1 LTRPAGMP
9 PAAVARAATAP
20 LLGPAV
26 AADRGRIGAARG
38 VQGDRR
44 IRVLHLISTLEA
56 GGTELAMIR
65 LIRSLD
71 PMAYRFRVAWLR
83 GEPALLR
90 EVEAATDG
98 RPVPIGLRAKA
109 DPGALLRLCR
119 LVRQECFDIVHT
131 HMDLADYYGAAAAR
145 LLGTAL
151 VSSKQNADEFRT
163 RRTWKRTPF
172 LLLER
177 ASYAAA
183 DAVIA
188 VSQGLVDFL
197 EKAEALPRHK
207 TVVIGNGVDP
217 AIAFKA
223 PPRDEARRLLG
234 LPPRVPVLGT
244 AGRLAEQKG
253 QIDLLRALPPIRA
266 ALPGAC
272 LLIAG
277 EGPLRGALE
286 EEARR
291 LGLGEAVRFL
301 GHRKDI
307 LSVLK
312 SLDLF
317 VLPSL
322 WEGLPQ
328 ALLEAMALS
337 LPVVATRCV
346 GVAETVTDGATGRLV
361 PPQDPEAIA
370 RAAIEVL
377 RDPTLGRRLGEAGR
391 RVVLERHAQDKVA
404 ARVDRLYRDI
414 LERRR

>member
-1 LTRPAGMP
+1 MH
-9 PAAVARAATAP
+9 PAAVARAAAEP

-26 AADRGRIGAARG
+26 ASGRERMSAMRG

-65 LIRSLD
+65 LLRSLD

-83 GEPALLR
+83 GEPALGR
-90 EVEAATDG
+90 EVEAATDAP
-98 RPVPIGLRAKA
+98 PVPIELRAKA

-119 LVRQECFDIVHT
+119 LVRQERFDILHT
-131 HMDLADYYGAAAAR
+131 HMDLADYYGAAAAC
-145 LLGTAL
+145 LLGTSL

-163 RRTWKRTPF
+163 RRTWKRPPF

-177 ASYAAA
+177 GSYAAA

-217 AIAFKA
+217 AIAFHA
-223 PPRDEARRLLG
+223 PSRDEARRLLG
-234 LPPRVPVLGT
+234 VPPRALVLGT
-244 AGRLAEQKG
+244 VGRLAEQKG
-253 QIDLLRALPPIRA
+253 QIDLLRALPAIRA

-291 LGLGEAVRFL
+291 LGLAEAVRFL
-301 GHRKDI
+301 GHRKD
-307 LSVLK
+307 VLPVLM

-328 ALLEAMALS
+328 ALLEAMVLS

-346 GVAETVTDGATGRLV
+346 GVEETIADGTSGRLV
-361 PPQDPEAIA
+361 PRHDPEALA

-377 RDPTLGRRLGEAGR
+377 RDPALGNRLGEAGR
-391 RVVLERHAQDKVA
+391 RVVLERHAQARVA
-404 ARVDRLYRDI
+404 AQVDRLYRDI